1 MQNNERIWNNN
12 TAEDEIQRNGLE
24 YGTAVNTDR
33 ALPDVRTGLKPVQ
46 KRILFDMND
55 MKWLSN
61 KPHIKCARPVGD
73 TMGRF
78 HPHGDSSIYGALVRL
93 TQDWVM
99 RYPLIDGH
107 GNFGNILGDG
117 EAAMRYTE
125 CRLTK
130 LAEEGLLTNLNKD
143 VVDFILNYDEKEKEP
158 ITLPAIF
165 PNILCNPTTGIGWAM
180 ASSWAP
186 HNLTEVGNAIK
197 QYLAGEEPMLP
208 GPDFPTGGLI
218 INKNDI
224 PAIMKTGHGTVKIR
238 GKYNIEKQNIVFY
251 EIPYGQTIEGLMQ
264 NIAKACEE
272 GKVEGVNSIKNETSK
287 KIRLVI
293 ECDKG
298 VNPEGVVQQLFA
310 KTNLQSN
317 FSYNQVALNGK
328 VPDEFNLKDT
338 IIIYVEH
345 NIECIVREAQFD
357 KKKAEDRLHIVEGL
371 IKALED
377 IDNIIALIKKS
388 NSASDAKVALI
399 EKYKFTEPQ
408 VKAILDM
415 KLSRLAKLE
424 KVELEEEAAELK
436 KTIEELNAL
445 ISSDSKQKEELVKRL
460 DKIVAK
466 YGDERRTELA
476 QIDVPKTKAEK
487 EKVEIVPEDVVVVV
501 TKDGYVKRV
510 PVKSFKT
517 QSRGGK
523 GVKTTD
529 DAMKI
534 MKTNTVD
541 MLMLFSTKGKMYKI
555 SVNKI
560 PEGTNVTKGTS
571 LANFI
576 KTENNEQILAAT
588 CLHSSSLPKYI
599 IFITS
604 SGMIKKSLL
613 SEYMGTRGNSTGII
627 ALTLKEN
634 DSVKTVLFQ
643 DNEDILLAT
652 KNGKGLRIKTDLI
665 APIGRTS
672 RGVIAMRLKEGDEIL
687 DALSV
692 HKESDNLAVV
702 CENGMGKCI
711 ELSEIPV
718 QTRASVGVDLSKNP
732 LAGIAMVDLNN
743 NLIIHTKSSSICISV
758 KDIPVF
764 KRAAEGNILSKNTP
778 VISIGKI

>member
-1 MQNNERIWNNN
+1 MQNNERIWNDN
-12 TAEDEIQRNGLE
+12 TVEDEIQRNGLE
-24 YGTAVNTDR
+24 YGSAVNTDR

-46 KRILFDMND
+46 KRILYDMYD
-55 MKWLSN
+55 MKWVSN
-61 KPHIKCARPVGD
+61 KPHVKSARPVGD

-93 TQDWVM
+93 TQDWVL

-130 LAEEGLLTNLNKD
+130 LAEEGLLSNLNKN
-143 VVDFILNYDEKEKEP
+143 VVDYIPNYDEKEEEP

-165 PNILCNPTTGIGWAM
+165 PNILCNPTSGIGWAM

-186 HNLTEVGNAIK
+186 HNLKEVGDAIK

-208 GPDFPTGGLI
+208 GPDFPTGGLV

-224 PAIMKTGHGTVKIR
+224 PAIMKTGHGSVKIR

-251 EIPYGQTIEGLMQ
+251 EIPYGQTIEGLME

-272 GKVEGVNSIKNETSK
+272 SKVEGVSGIKNETSK

-310 KTNLQSN
+310 KTNLQSS

-345 NIECIVREAQFD
+345 NIECIIREAEFD
-357 KKKAEDRLHIVEGL
+357 KKKAADRLHIVDGL

-388 NSASDAKVALI
+388 GSAAEAKSALI
-399 EKYKFTEPQ
+399 EKYGFTEVQ
-408 VKAILDM
+408 AKAILDM

-424 KVELEEEAAELK
+424 KVELENEQAELIDIINQL
-436 KTIEELNAL
+436 TAL
-445 ISSDSKQKEELVKRL
+445 ISSEDKQKEELIKRL
-460 DKIVAK
+460 DKIIAK
-466 YGDERRTELA
+466 YGDDRRTELT
-476 QIDVPKTKAEK
+476 QIDIPKTKAER
-487 EKVEIVPEDVVVVV
+487 EKVEIIPEDVVVVV

-510 PVKSFKT
+510 PMKSFKT
-517 QSRGGK
+517 QTRGGK
-523 GVKTTD
+523 GVKTAD
-529 DAMKI
+529 DAMKV

-560 PEGTNVTKGTS
+560 PEGTNATKGTS
-571 LANFI
+571 LTNFI
-576 KTENNEQILAAT
+576 KTENDEQILAAT
-588 CLHSSSLPKYI
+588 CLHSSSLPKFI

-604 SGMIKKSLL
+604 SGMVKKSLL

-627 ALTLKEN
+627 ALTLKEG

-643 DNEDILLAT
+643 DNEDILFAT
-652 KNGKGLRIKTDLI
+652 KNGKGLRIKTDSI

-672 RGVIAMRLKEGDEIL
+672 RGVIGMKLKEGDEVL

-692 HKESDNLAVV
+692 HKETDYLAIV
-702 CENGMGKCI
+702 CENGIGKCI
-711 ELSEIPV
+711 ELNEVPV
-718 QTRASVGVDLSKNP
+718 QGRASIGVELAKNKI
-732 LAGIAMVDLNN
+732 AGIAMVDTND
-743 NLIIHTKSSSICISV
+743 NLVLYTKTTSICLSV
-758 KDIPVF
+758 KELPVF
-764 KRAAEGNILSKNTP
+764 KRAAEGNILSKSTP
-778 VISIGKI
+778 IVSVGKI